1 MKEILFV
8 TAVSVIFLFVTV
20 AIMLVIRTAGRLAY
34 IIWSFIYLV
43 FISVLFELARQFQ
56 LYLRIHEIYLD
67 FGQADL
73 GMVLLMFF
81 CYFIAI
87 LTIIV
92 LFIRRSQIR
101 K

>member
-8 TAVSVIFLFVTV
+8 TAVSVIFLFITV
-20 AIMLVIRTAGRLAY
+20 AIMLVIMTAGRLAY

-43 FISVLFELARQFQ
+43 LISVLFELARQFQ

-67 FGQADL
+67 FGHADL